1 MRVIVEAQRGPVL
14 ALTVVV
20 LSVAPLLFVGALG
33 VSDGPDLGTELA
45 LAADVDASW
54 NEEDSF
60 DASFDASF
68 EMETAID
75 DSVEDA
81 EVESE
86 AVESEPTVQAS
97 RAPRRVVAPTIGVR
111 QTEEERRRGIRG
123 IRVSGTALVATGAS
137 VAQGADGA
145 NANVSPAMLTVDAG
159 FSHPELP
166 WLEMGPGMMLELE
179 RGVTFG
185 VALRMRAFL
194 LTRRIRP
201 YAMVG
206 GAAFVA
212 PQTLF
217 GAQVAGGVAFKLHR
231 VFAIAAEFGP
241 TVFFA
246 GNDLTDGGV
255 LVKVDGALGIRV
267 GF

>member
-1 MRVIVEAQRGPVL
+1 ML
-14 ALTVVV
+14 ALTYSVF
-20 LSVAPLLFVGALG
+20 SVAFLLVVGGSG
-33 VSDGPDLGTELA
+33 VAQTPEVSADLVLTA
-45 LAADVDASW
+45 DADVWVEADES
-54 NEEDSF
+54 E
-60 DASFDASF
+60 
-68 EMETAID
+68 IV
-75 DSVEDA
+75 DSVEDSTENA
-81 EVESE
+81 ASEPSVES
-86 AVESEPTVQAS
+86 SGG
-97 RAPRRVVAPTIGVR
+97 APRSTRRVVAPTIGVR
-111 QTEEERRRGIRG
+111 QAKEQQRRGIRG

-137 VAQGADGA
+137 IAQGANGA
-145 NANVSPAMLTVDAG
+145 NANVSPAMLAVDAG

-185 VALRMRAFL
+185 LAFRVRAFL
-194 LTRRIRP
+194 PTRRIRP
-201 YAMVG
+201 YAMV
-206 GAAFVA
+206 AAPAFIA

-255 LVKVDGALGIRV
+255 LVKADAALGFRV

>member
-1 MRVIVEAQRGPVL
+1 M
-14 ALTVVV
+14 

-33 VSDGPDLGTELA
+33 VSDGPDLGTDLA
-45 LAADVDASW
+45 LAADVDATW
-54 NEEDSF
+54 DE
-60 DASFDASF
+60 DASFDASASS
-68 EMETAID
+68 EIESAVD

-81 EVESE
+81 DVSSDH
-86 AVESEPTVQAS
+86 AAPEPTTEAP

-111 QTEEERRRGIRG
+111 QTEEEQRRGIRG

-137 VAQGADGA
+137 IAQGADGA
-145 NANVSPAMLTVDAG
+145 NANVSPAMLTIDAG

-185 VALRMRAFL
+185 VAFRMRAFL
-194 LTRRIRP
+194 PTRRIRP

-206 GAAFVA
+206 VPAFVA

-255 LVKVDGALGIRV
+255 LVKVDGALGFRV

>member
-1 MRVIVEAQRGPVL
+1 MRVIVGARRGPVL

-33 VSDGPDLGTELA
+33 VSDGPDLGTDLA
-45 LAADVDASW
+45 LAANMDASW
-54 NEEDSF
+54 D
-60 DASFDASF
+60 
-68 EMETAID
+68 ETALD
-75 DSVEDA
+75 DDFVEDVEDA
-81 EVESE
+81 EVESA
-86 AVESEPTVQAS
+86 AVESEPTVEAPRAS
-97 RAPRRVVAPTIGVR
+97 RRVVAPTIGVR
-111 QTEEERRRGIRG
+111 QTEEDQRRGIRG

-137 VAQGADGA
+137 IAQGADGA

-194 LTRRIRP
+194 PTRRIRP

-255 LVKVDGALGIRV
+255 LVKVDGALGFRV